1 MDNFKK
7 LSEADTSMDNG
18 ADSSTDCSVDR
29 KLQEMFGLTDEQ
41 LLAVFEAAEKDTSDL
56 LIPAPPENEFE
67 MIWSRI
73 QEDTAEPQEKKA
85 KIIKVRFNW
94 KRLAAVG
101 LIACLMAGGCCFV
114 ALGRKSYFYRE
125 RVLEGG
131 MDREVLVNDDYK
143 GDVNGEEEA
152 YEVIEKELGITP
164 LQLGYMP
171 SEMKFV
177 AFVLYDGHARLEFSY
192 KGESAYFIQSKYEK
206 AASYTIDT
214 DGEYVNRV
222 HNQWINEDV
231 EIEKE
236 ISSSLSE
243 RYSASFVFD
252 GAYYRIVGGIE
263 EKEFM
268 EIVKRLIPWT

>member
-29 KLQEMFGLTDEQ
+29 KLQEIFGLTDEQ

-152 YEVIEKELGITP
+152 YEAIEKELGITP
-164 LQLGYMP
+164 LRLGYMP
-171 SEMKFV
+171 SEMTFYDFELWDGYAKIKF
-177 AFVLYDGHARLEFSY
+177 LYKNELV
-192 KGESAYFIQSKYEK
+192 YFIQSKQEK
-206 AASYTIDT
+206 A
-214 DGEYVNRV
+214 
-222 HNQWINEDV
+222 
-231 EIEKE
+231 
-236 ISSSLSE
+236 SSLKTDSDGKNSNVVYNKWLNQDVKLYKEDKIDNLE
-243 RYSASFVFD
+243 RYAASFVFQ
-252 GAYYRIVGGIE
+252 GAWYRFVGNME
-263 EKEFM
+263 ENEFL
-268 EIVKRLIPWT
+268 EIVKRIMP

>member
-41 LLAVFEAAEKDTSDL
+41 LLTVFEAAEKDTSDL
-56 LIPAPPENEFE
+56 PIPAPPENEFE

-152 YEVIEKELGITP
+152 YEIIEKELGITP
-164 LQLGYMP
+164 LRLGYIP
-171 SEMKFV
+171 SEMEFIGFDIRDGYAKLKFK
-177 AFVLYDGHARLEFSY
+177 Y
-192 KGESAYFIQSKYEK
+192 KEENVYFIQSKYDR
-206 AASYTIDT
+206 AVSYNMET
-214 DGEYVNRV
+214 DAKYNKEV
-222 HNQWINEDV
+222 HNAWINQNLR
-231 EIEKE
+231 IEKE
-236 ISSSLSE
+236 ISENGSE
-243 RYSASFVFD
+243 RYAVSFIFE
-252 GAYYRIVGGIE
+252 GAYFRLIGNME
-263 EKEFM
+263 EKEFI
-268 EIVKRLIPWT
+268 EIVKRLMP

>member
-29 KLQEMFGLTDEQ
+29 KLQEIFGLTDEQ
-41 LLAVFEAAEKDTSDL
+41 LLTVFEAAEKDTSDL
-56 LIPAPPENEFE
+56 PIPAPPENEFE
-67 MIWSRI
+67 TIWFRI

-164 LQLGYMP
+164 LRLGYMP
-171 SEMKFV
+171 SDMIFYDFELWDGYAKIKF
-177 AFVLYDGHARLEFSY
+177 LYKNEII
-192 KGESAYFIQSKYEK
+192 YFIQSKYEK
-206 AASYTIDT
+206 PASYKIDADST
-214 DGEYVNRV
+214 YNNIVFSKWLNKEVK
-222 HNQWINEDV
+222 
-231 EIEKE
+231 IEKE
-236 ISSSLSE
+236 DHGDSSV
-243 RYSASFVFD
+243 RYAASFVFE
-252 GAYYRIVGGIE
+252 GSYYSMIGNIE
-263 EKEFM
+263 ESEFSKII
-268 EIVKRLIPWT
+268 ERLTL

>member
-41 LLAVFEAAEKDTSDL
+41 LLTVFEAAEKDTSDL
-56 LIPAPPENEFE
+56 PIPAPPENEFE

-114 ALGRKSYFYRE
+114 AMGRKSYFYRE
-125 RVLEGG
+125 RVLGG
-131 MDREVLVNDDYK
+131 DANNKVLVNDDFK
-143 GDVNGEEEA
+143 ADVNGEEMA

-164 LQLGYMP
+164 LRLGYIP
-171 SEMKFV
+171 SDMKFRDFELRDGY
-177 AFVLYDGHARLEFSY
+177 AKIDFLYDDQIV
-192 KGESAYFIQSKYEK
+192 YFIQSKYEK
-206 AASYTIDT
+206 PASYKIDT
-214 DGEYVNRV
+214 DGNYKKDIYNK
-222 HNQWINEDV
+222 WINENI

-236 ISSSLSE
+236 ETKNGSE
-243 RYSASFVFD
+243 RYAMSLIYKGS
-252 GAYYRIVGGIE
+252 YYRFVGSIE
-263 EKEFM
+263 EEEFI
-268 EIVKRLIPWT
+268 EIVKRLTP

>member
-56 LIPAPPENEFE
+56 PIPAPPENEFE

-164 LQLGYMP
+164 LRLGYMP
-171 SEMKFV
+171 SEMTFYDFELWDGYAKIKF
-177 AFVLYDGHARLEFSY
+177 LYKNELV
-192 KGESAYFIQSKYEK
+192 YFIQSKQEK
-206 AASYTIDT
+206 A
-214 DGEYVNRV
+214 
-222 HNQWINEDV
+222 
-231 EIEKE
+231 
-236 ISSSLSE
+236 SSLKTDSDGKNSNVVYNKWLNQDVKLYKEDKIDNLE
-243 RYSASFVFD
+243 RYAASFVFQ
-252 GAYYRIVGGIE
+252 GAWYRFVGNME
-263 EKEFM
+263 ENEFL
-268 EIVKRLIPWT
+268 EIVKRIMP

>member
-41 LLAVFEAAEKDTSDL
+41 LLAEFEAAEKDTSDL
-56 LIPAPPENEFE
+56 PIPAPPENEFE
-67 MIWSRI
+67 MIWFRI

-125 RVLEGG
+125 RVLGG
-131 MDREVLVNDDYK
+131 GTDVLINDEYR

-164 LQLGYMP
+164 LRLGYMP
-171 SEMKFV
+171 SEMTFYDFELWDGYAKIKF
-177 AFVLYDGHARLEFSY
+177 LYKNELV
-192 KGESAYFIQSKYEK
+192 YFIQSKQEK
-206 AASYTIDT
+206 A
-214 DGEYVNRV
+214 
-222 HNQWINEDV
+222 
-231 EIEKE
+231 
-236 ISSSLSE
+236 SSLKTDSDGKNSNVVYNKWLNQDVKLYKEDKIDNLE
-243 RYSASFVFD
+243 RYAASFVFQ
-252 GAYYRIVGGIE
+252 GAWYRFVGNME
-263 EKEFM
+263 ENELL
-268 EIVKRLIPWT
+268 EIVKRIMP

>member
-41 LLAVFEAAEKDTSDL
+41 LLAEFEAAEKDTSDL
-56 LIPAPPENEFE
+56 PIPAPPENEFE
-67 MIWSRI
+67 MIWFRI

-125 RVLEGG
+125 RVLGG
-131 MDREVLVNDDYK
+131 DANNRVLVNDQYI
-143 GDVNGEEEA
+143 GEINGEEEA
-152 YEVIEKELGITP
+152 YKVIEDELGITP
-164 LQLGYMP
+164 LKLGYMP
-171 SEMKFV
+171 SEMKFYDFELWDGY
-177 AFVLYDGHARLEFSY
+177 AKIKFVY
-192 KGESAYFIQSKYEK
+192 KNQIIYFIQSKYEK
-206 AASYTIDT
+206 TASFQIDT
-214 DGEYVNRV
+214 DGEYENIVYNKWL
-222 HNQWINEDV
+222 NQKLK
-231 EIEKE
+231 IEKE
-236 ISSSLSE
+236 EQKKKSE
-243 RYSASFVFD
+243 RYAVSLVFD
-252 GAYYRIVGGIE
+252 GSYYSIVGNME
-263 EKEFM
+263 ENEFV
-268 EIVKRLIPWT
+268 ELVKRLII

>member
-56 LIPAPPENEFE
+56 PIPAPPENEFE

-85 KIIKVRFNW
+85 KIIKIRFNW

-152 YEVIEKELGITP
+152 YEAIEKELGITP
-164 LQLGYMP
+164 LRLGYMP
-171 SEMKFV
+171 SEMTFYDFELWDGYAKIKF
-177 AFVLYDGHARLEFSY
+177 LYKNELV
-192 KGESAYFIQSKYEK
+192 YFIQSKQEK
-206 AASYTIDT
+206 A
-214 DGEYVNRV
+214 
-222 HNQWINEDV
+222 
-231 EIEKE
+231 
-236 ISSSLSE
+236 SSLKTDSDGKNSNVVYNKWLNQDVKLYKEDKIDNLE
-243 RYSASFVFD
+243 RYAASFVFQ
-252 GAYYRIVGGIE
+252 GAWYRFVGNME
-263 EKEFM
+263 ENEFL
-268 EIVKRLIPWT
+268 EIVKRIMP

>member
-29 KLQEMFGLTDEQ
+29 KLQEIFGLTDEQ
-41 LLAVFEAAEKDTSDL
+41 LLTVFEAAEKDTSDL
-56 LIPAPPENEFE
+56 PIPAPPENEFE
-67 MIWSRI
+67 TIWSRI

-125 RVLEGG
+125 RVLGG
-131 MDREVLVNDDYK
+131 GTDVLINDEYR

-164 LQLGYMP
+164 LRLGYMP
-171 SEMKFV
+171 PEMKFRD
-177 AFVLYDGHARLEFSY
+177 FELRDGYAKIGFQY
-192 KGESAYFIQSKYEK
+192 GDQIIYFIQSKYEK
-206 AASYTIDT
+206 AVSYQIDT
-214 DGEYVNRV
+214 DSSYENSVYNRWL
-222 HNQWINEDV
+222 NQKLK
-231 EIEKE
+231 IEKE
-236 ISSSLSE
+236 LVSDGSE
-243 RYSASFVFD
+243 RYAVSFIY
-252 GAYYRIVGGIE
+252 GGSYYRFVGGTGENEFIE
-263 EKEFM
+263 TIKR
-268 EIVKRLIPWT
+268 IVP

>member
-56 LIPAPPENEFE
+56 PIPAPPENEFE

-171 SEMKFV
+171 PEMKFRD
-177 AFVLYDGHARLEFSY
+177 FELRDGYAKIGFQY
-192 KGESAYFIQSKYEK
+192 GDQIIYFIQSKYEK
-206 AASYTIDT
+206 AASYQIDT
-214 DGEYVNRV
+214 DSSYENSVYNRWL
-222 HNQWINEDV
+222 NQNLK
-231 EIEKE
+231 IEKE
-236 ISSSLSE
+236 LVSDGSE
-243 RYSASFVFD
+243 RYAVSFIYK
-252 GAYYRIVGGIE
+252 GAYYRFVGGIGE
-263 EKEFM
+263 NEFI
-268 EIVKRLIPWT
+268 ETIKRIVP

>member
-41 LLAVFEAAEKDTSDL
+41 LLTVFEAAEKDTSDL
-56 LIPAPPENEFE
+56 PIPAPPENEFE

-125 RVLEGG
+125 RVLGG
-131 MDREVLVNDDYK
+131 DANNRVLVNDQYI
-143 GDVNGEEEA
+143 GEINGEEEA
-152 YEVIEKELGITP
+152 YKVIEDELGITAVK
-164 LQLGYMP
+164 LGYIP
-171 SEMKFV
+171 YEMSFEKFIIH
-177 AFVLYDGHARLEFSY
+177 DGHARLEFNY
-192 KGESAYFIQSKYEK
+192 KGDQVYFIQSKYEK
-206 AASYTIDT
+206 AASYKIDT
-214 DGEYVNRV
+214 DGEYEEVVYNKWLR
-222 HNQWINEDV
+222 QDLT
-231 EIEKE
+231 IEKE
-236 ISSSLSE
+236 KRSDSSE
-243 RYSASFVFD
+243 RYSVSFVYK
-252 GAYYRIVGGIE
+252 GAYYRIIGTIE

-268 EIVKRLIPWT
+268 TIVERLIP

>member
-41 LLAVFEAAEKDTSDL
+41 LLAEFEAAEKDTSDL
-56 LIPAPPENEFE
+56 PIPAPPENEFE
-67 MIWSRI
+67 MIWFRI

-131 MDREVLVNDDYK
+131 MNREVLVNDDYK

-164 LQLGYMP
+164 LRLGYMP
-171 SEMKFV
+171 SDMVFYDFELWDGYAKIKF
-177 AFVLYDGHARLEFSY
+177 LYKNEIV
-192 KGESAYFIQSKYEK
+192 YFIQSKQEK
-206 AASYTIDT
+206 ATSLKT
-214 DGEYVNRV
+214 DSNGENINTVYNRWL
-222 HNQWINEDV
+222 NQNIKLDKED
-231 EIEKE
+231 KTG
-236 ISSSLSE
+236 SLE
-243 RYSASFVFD
+243 RYAASFVFQ
-252 GAYYRIVGGIE
+252 GAWYRIVGSME
-263 EKEFM
+263 EGEFL
-268 EIVKRLIPWT
+268 EIIKRIMP

>member
-41 LLAVFEAAEKDTSDL
+41 LLAEFEAAEKDTSDL
-56 LIPAPPENEFE
+56 PIPAPPENEFE

-125 RVLEGG
+125 RVLGG
-131 MDREVLVNDDYK
+131 DANNRVLVNDQYI
-143 GDVNGEEEA
+143 GEINGEEEA
-152 YEVIEKELGITP
+152 YKVIEDELGITP
-164 LQLGYMP
+164 LKLGYMP
-171 SEMKFV
+171 SEMKFYDFELWDGY
-177 AFVLYDGHARLEFSY
+177 AKIKFVY
-192 KGESAYFIQSKYEK
+192 KNQIIYFIQSKYEK
-206 AASYTIDT
+206 TASFQIDT
-214 DGEYVNRV
+214 DGEYENIVYNKWL
-222 HNQWINEDV
+222 NQKLK
-231 EIEKE
+231 IEKE
-236 ISSSLSE
+236 EQKKKSE
-243 RYSASFVFD
+243 RYAVSLVFD
-252 GAYYRIVGGIE
+252 GSYYSIVGNME
-263 EKEFM
+263 ENEFV
-268 EIVKRLIPWT
+268 ELVKRLII

>member
-41 LLAVFEAAEKDTSDL
+41 LLTVFETAEKDTSDL
-56 LIPAPPENEFE
+56 PIPAPPENEFE

-125 RVLEGG
+125 RVLGG
-131 MDREVLVNDDYK
+131 GTDVLINDEYR

-164 LQLGYMP
+164 LRLGYMP
-171 SEMKFV
+171 YEMSFLD
-177 AFVLYDGHARLEFSY
+177 FSLYDGYAITRFHY
-192 KGESAYFIQSKYEK
+192 KNNIFNVVQSKYDRE
-206 AASYTIDT
+206 ASLKSEIDKNNNSMIFNKWLKKELNIGHEELS
-214 DGEYVNRV
+214 DGSTCYSTSLIIDGCYYSVWGV
-222 HNQWINEDV
+222 M
-231 EIEKE
+231 EKE
-236 ISSSLSE
+236 E
-243 RYSASFVFD
+243 Y
-252 GAYYRIVGGIE
+252 
-263 EKEFM
+263 M
-268 EIVKRLIPWT
+268 EIVSRLYFLN

>member
-29 KLQEMFGLTDEQ
+29 KLQEIFGLTDEQ
-41 LLAVFEAAEKDTSDL
+41 LLTVFEAAEKDTSDL
-56 LIPAPPENEFE
+56 PIPAPPENEFE
-67 MIWSRI
+67 TIWSRI

-114 ALGRKSYFYRE
+114 AMGRKSYFYRE
-125 RVLEGG
+125 RVLGG
-131 MDREVLVNDDYK
+131 GTDVLINDEYR

-164 LQLGYMP
+164 LRLGYMP
-171 SEMKFV
+171 SEMTFYDFELWDGYAKIKF
-177 AFVLYDGHARLEFSY
+177 LYKNELV
-192 KGESAYFIQSKYEK
+192 YFIQSKQEK
-206 AASYTIDT
+206 A
-214 DGEYVNRV
+214 
-222 HNQWINEDV
+222 
-231 EIEKE
+231 
-236 ISSSLSE
+236 SSLKTDSDGKNSNVVYNKWLNQDVKLYKEDKIDNLE
-243 RYSASFVFD
+243 RYAASFVFQ
-252 GAYYRIVGGIE
+252 GAWYRFVGNME
-263 EKEFM
+263 ENEFL
-268 EIVKRLIPWT
+268 EIVKRIMP

>member
-41 LLAVFEAAEKDTSDL
+41 LLAEFEAAEKDTSDL
-56 LIPAPPENEFE
+56 PIPAPPENEFE

-131 MDREVLVNDDYK
+131 MNREVLVNDDYK

-164 LQLGYMP
+164 LRLGYMP
-171 SEMKFV
+171 SDMVFYDFELWDGYAKIKF
-177 AFVLYDGHARLEFSY
+177 LYKNEIV
-192 KGESAYFIQSKYEK
+192 YFIQSKQEK
-206 AASYTIDT
+206 ATSLKT
-214 DGEYVNRV
+214 DSNGENINTVYNRWL
-222 HNQWINEDV
+222 NQNIKLDKED
-231 EIEKE
+231 KTG
-236 ISSSLSE
+236 SLE
-243 RYSASFVFD
+243 RYAASFVFQ
-252 GAYYRIVGGIE
+252 GAWYRIVGSME
-263 EKEFM
+263 EGEFL
-268 EIVKRLIPWT
+268 EIIKRIMP